1 MAAIFAENLAGTAS
15 AVVKYHPRS
24 PFRPSSVSRMPCL
37 SSKHV
42 TNSDLY
48 ETITEINVHH
58 THQSNSFS

>member
-1 MAAIFAENLAGTAS
+1 MAAVFAENLAGTAS
-15 AVVKYHPRS
+15 AVQANGKYHPHS
-24 PFRPSSVSRMPCL
+24 PFRLHECSA
-37 SSKHV
+37 SKHV